1 MSSIVMRLVN
11 DAAGEL
17 QNENP
22 PFKLQQ
28 TQQFVTAAIL
38 GNGVKSFEEMTDLR
52 IPIVFDPAL
61 AARYDKSQGNSSR
74 DLRDDAVSQ
83 RVEKAVS
90 RIYAKQGKTLA
101 DIDSVELQFLK
112 LRVIDVVSSHIRK
125 RGLCV
130 YTQKLLFSPEFE
142 QIGMAILKEMKQPEE
157 QIPPSTASAAVAN
170 RLLPALP
177 SQNLKDHLQYLS
189 SHPMR
194 GWGLR
199 RKSFAQWVEEY
210 APTAVEF
217 PAPNIE
223 VGEFAREDRY
233 SAHPYANSAQ
243 LGFGFFL
250 ATKHDQL
257 GKLLVLTPTFFHGRR
272 AGEEEGPWRAEF
284 LRNQYRVEWM
294 RPDERKRLK
303 SVLEDLGGQSAR
315 LKACPTCSEIYSDDR
330 DDLKLRCT
338 CARGN

>member
-1 MSSIVMRLVN
+1 MSSIVMRPAK

-17 QNENP
+17 QYETP
-22 PFKLQQ
+22 PFQLQQ

-61 AARYDKSQGNSSR
+61 AALYDNSQGNSPL
-74 DLRDDAVSQ
+74 DLRGDAVGQ
-83 RVEKAVS
+83 RVERAVS
-90 RIYAKQGKTLA
+90 RIYAEQGKTFA
-101 DIDSVELQFLK
+101 DIDPLELEFLK
-112 LRVIDVVSSHIRK
+112 LRVFDVVSSHIRK

-142 QIGMAILKEMKQPEE
+142 RIGMAILQEMKQPEE

-170 RLLPALP
+170 GLLPALP
-177 SQNLKDHLQYLS
+177 SRNLKDHLQYLNS
-189 SHPMR
+189 QPMR
-194 GWGLR
+194 GWGLGR
-199 RKSFAQWVEEY
+199 RSFAQWVEEY

-223 VGEFAREDRY
+223 VGKFAREDRF
-233 SAHPYANSAQ
+233 SAHPYSNSAQ

-250 ATKHDQL
+250 ATEHDQL
-257 GKLLVLTPTFFHGRR
+257 GRLLVVTPTLFHRRR
-272 AGEEEGPWRAEF
+272 AGQAEWPWRAEF
-284 LRNQYRVEWM
+284 LSNQYHVEWM
-294 RPDERKRLK
+294 MPDESKRLEG
-303 SVLEDLGGQSAR
+303 VLGDLGRQSAR
-315 LKACPTCSEIYSDDR
+315 LKACPTCTEIYSDDR

>member
-1 MSSIVMRLVN
+1 MSSIVMRPAS
-11 DAAGEL
+11 DAAREL
-17 QNENP
+17 QYETP
-22 PFKLQQ
+22 AFKLQQ

-61 AARYDKSQGNSSR
+61 AARYDTAKGSSPQ
-74 DLRDDAVSQ
+74 DLRGDAVGQ

-90 RIYAKQGKTLA
+90 RICAKQGKTFA
-101 DIDSVELQFLK
+101 DIDPVELKFLK
-112 LRVIDVVSSHIRK
+112 LRVIDVISSHIRK
-125 RGLCV
+125 HGLCV
-130 YTQKLLFSPEFE
+130 YTQKLLFSPEFK

-170 RLLPALP
+170 GLLPALP
-177 SQNLKDHLQYLS
+177 SRNLKDHLQYLN

-194 GWGLR
+194 GSGMG

-250 ATKHDQL
+250 ATEHDQL
-257 GKLLVLTPTFFHGRR
+257 GRLLVVTPMLFNRRR
-272 AGEEEGPWRAEF
+272 AGEAEGPWRAEF
-284 LRNQYRVEWM
+284 LSKQYHVKWM
-294 RPDERKRLK
+294 MPDESKRLQG
-303 SVLEDLGGQSAR
+303 VLGDLGRQSAR
-315 LKACPTCSEIYSDDR
+315 LKACPTCIEIYSDDR